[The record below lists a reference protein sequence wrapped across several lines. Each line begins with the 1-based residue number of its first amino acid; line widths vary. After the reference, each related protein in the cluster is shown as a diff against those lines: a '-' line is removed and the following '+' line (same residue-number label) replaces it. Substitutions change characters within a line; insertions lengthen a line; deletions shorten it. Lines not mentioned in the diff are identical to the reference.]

1 MMRGPT
7 ILISHFRLHP
17 SLGHGQ
23 ASELCFHCYQTLHTF
38 LWAPQAGV
46 LEFTV
51 KEERLFCSSKQGQ
64 IGSDL
69 VLPLKTI
76 SGCLFRHQP
85 LRLAY

>member
-23 ASELCFHCYQTLHTF
+23 ASELRFHCYQTLHTF

-51 KEERLFCSSKQGQ
+51 KEE
-64 IGSDL
+64 
-69 VLPLKTI
+69 
-76 SGCLFRHQP
+76 
-85 LRLAY
+85 